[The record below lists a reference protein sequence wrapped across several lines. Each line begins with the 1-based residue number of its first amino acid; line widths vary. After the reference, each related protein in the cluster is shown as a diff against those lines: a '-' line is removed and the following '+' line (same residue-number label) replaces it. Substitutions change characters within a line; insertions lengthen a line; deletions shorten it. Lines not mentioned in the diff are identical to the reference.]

1 MAKPYRIPDF
11 RKLYPEANEEVIA
24 VLRTTE
30 RKMQYQEYDLKVER
44 TVVDQE
50 NRIVEQIPSREDSY
64 ERMLEQNIQF
74 AEDSASAEE
83 QALQN
88 IQTRQLHKALLL
100 LSDDERDLI
109 ERLFFQEQTER
120 EIAAVYGLSQNAVNK
135 RRKRVLDKL
144 RELIKDF

>member
-11 RKLYPEANEEVIA
+11 MKLYPEASEEVIA

-50 NRIVEQIPSREDSY
+50 NRTVEQIPSREDSY
-64 ERMLEQNIQF
+64 ERMLEQNVQF
-74 AEDSASAEE
+74 AEETASAEE

-88 IQTRQLHKALLL
+88 IQTQQLHKALLL

>member
-11 RKLYPEANEEVIA
+11 RKLYPEASEEVIA

-50 NRIVEQIPSREDSY
+50 NRTVEQIPSREDSY
-64 ERMLEQNIQF
+64 ERMLEQNVQF
-74 AEDSASAEE
+74 AEETASAEE

-88 IQTRQLHKALLL
+88 IQTQQLHKALLL

>member
-11 RKLYPEANEEVIA
+11 RKLYPEASEEVIA

-50 NRIVEQIPSREDSY
+50 NRTVEQIPSREDSY
-64 ERMLEQNIQF
+64 ERMLEQNMQF
-74 AEDSASAEE
+74 AEDVASAEE
-83 QALQN
+83 QALKN
-88 IQTRQLHKALLL
+88 IQTQQLHKALLL

>member
-1 MAKPYRIPDF
+1 M
-11 RKLYPEANEEVIA
+11 
-24 VLRTTE
+24 
-30 RKMQYQEYDLKVER
+30 
-44 TVVDQE
+44 
-50 NRIVEQIPSREDSY
+50 EQIPSREDSY
-64 ERMLEQNIQF
+64 ERMLEQNVQF
-74 AEDSASAEE
+74 AEETASAEE

-88 IQTRQLHKALLL
+88 IQTQQLHKALLL

>member
-11 RKLYPEANEEVIA
+11 RKLYPEASEEIIA

-44 TVVDQE
+44 TIVDQE
-50 NRIVEQIPSREDSY
+50 NRTVEQIPSREDSY
-64 ERMLEQNIQF
+64 ERMLEQNMQF
-74 AEDSASAEE
+74 AKDSASAEE
-83 QALQN
+83 QTLQN
-88 IQTRQLHKALLL
+88 IRTQQLHKALLL
-100 LSDDERDLI
+100 LSDDERVLI

-120 EIAAVYGLSQNAVNK
+120 EIAAVYGLSQNAINK

>member
-11 RKLYPEANEEVIA
+11 RKLYPEASEEVIA

-50 NRIVEQIPSREDSY
+50 NRTVEQIPSREDSY
-64 ERMLEQNIQF
+64 ERMLEQNMQF
-74 AEDSASAEE
+74 AEDAASAEE
-83 QALQN
+83 QALKN
-88 IQTRQLHKALLL
+88 IQTQQLHKALLL

>member
-11 RKLYPEANEEVIA
+11 RKLYPEASEEVIA

-50 NRIVEQIPSREDSY
+50 NRTVEQIPSREDSY
-64 ERMLEQNIQF
+64 ERMLEQNMQF

-88 IQTRQLHKALLL
+88 IQTQQLHKALLL

-120 EIAAVYGLSQNAVNK
+120 EIAAVYRISQKAVNK
-135 RRKRVLDKL
+135 RRQKVLARL
-144 RELIKDF
+144 REQLKNF

>member
-11 RKLYPEANEEVIA
+11 RKLYPEASEEVIA

-50 NRIVEQIPSREDSY
+50 NRTVEQIPSREDSY
-64 ERMLEQNIQF
+64 ERMLEQNMQF
-74 AEDSASAEE
+74 AEETASAEE

-88 IQTRQLHKALLL
+88 IQTQQIHKALLL

>member
-11 RKLYPEANEEVIA
+11 RKLYPEASEEVIA

-50 NRIVEQIPSREDSY
+50 NRTVEQIPSREDSY
-64 ERMLEQNIQF
+64 ERMLEQNMQF

-88 IQTRQLHKALLL
+88 IQTQQLHKALLL

-120 EIAAVYGLSQNAVNK
+120 EIAAVYRISQKAVNK
-135 RRKRVLDKL
+135 RRQKVLARL
-144 RELIKDF
+144 REQLKKS

>member
-1 MAKPYRIPDF
+1 MAKSYRIPDF
-11 RKLYPEANEEVIA
+11 RKLYPEASEEVIA

>member
-1 MAKPYRIPDF
+1 MAKPYKIPDF
-11 RKLYPEANEEVIA
+11 KKLYPEASEEVIA

-50 NRIVEQIPSREDSY
+50 NRTVEQIPSREDSY
-64 ERMLEQNIQF
+64 ERMLEQNVQF
-74 AEDSASAEE
+74 AEETASAEE

-88 IQTRQLHKALLL
+88 IQTQQLHKALLL

>member
-11 RKLYPEANEEVIA
+11 RKLYPEASEEVIA

-50 NRIVEQIPSREDSY
+50 NRTVEQIPSREDSY
-64 ERMLEQNIQF
+64 ERMLEQNMQF
-74 AEDSASAEE
+74 AEKTASAEE

-88 IQTRQLHKALLL
+88 IQTQQLHKALLL

>member
-11 RKLYPEANEEVIA
+11 RKLYPEASEEVIA

-50 NRIVEQIPSREDSY
+50 NRTVEQIPSREDSY
-64 ERMLEQNIQF
+64 ARMREQKVQF
-74 AEDSASAEE
+74 AEETASAEE
-83 QALQN
+83 QAVQN
-88 IQTRQLHKALLL
+88 IQTQQLHKALLL

>member
-11 RKLYPEANEEVIA
+11 RKLYPEASEEVIA

-50 NRIVEQIPSREDSY
+50 NRTVEQIPSREDSY

-74 AEDSASAEE
+74 AEDAASAEE
-83 QALQN
+83 QALKN
-88 IQTRQLHKALLL
+88 IETQQLHKALLL

>member
-11 RKLYPEANEEVIA
+11 RKLYPEASEEVIA

-50 NRIVEQIPSREDSY
+50 NRTVEQIPSREDSY
-64 ERMLEQNIQF
+64 ERMLEQNMQF
-74 AEDSASAEE
+74 AENAASAEE
-83 QALQN
+83 QALKN
-88 IQTRQLHKALLL
+88 IQTQQLHKALLL

>member
-1 MAKPYRIPDF
+1 MAKPYRVPDF
-11 RKLYPEANEEVIA
+11 RKLYPEASEEVIA

-50 NRIVEQIPSREDSY
+50 NRTVEQIPSREDSY
-64 ERMLEQNIQF
+64 ERMMEQNVQF
-74 AEDSASAEE
+74 AEETASAEE

-88 IQTRQLHKALLL
+88 IQTQQLHKALLL

-144 RELIKDF
+144 RKLIKDF

>member
-11 RKLYPEANEEVIA
+11 RKLYPEASEEVIA

-50 NRIVEQIPSREDSY
+50 NRTVEQIPSREDSY
-64 ERMLEQNIQF
+64 ERMLEQNMQF
-74 AEDSASAEE
+74 AEDAASAEE
-83 QALQN
+83 QALKN
-88 IQTRQLHKALLL
+88 IQTQQLHKALLL

-109 ERLFFQEQTER
+109 GRLFFQEQTER

>member
-11 RKLYPEANEEVIA
+11 RKLYPEASEEVIA

-50 NRIVEQIPSREDSY
+50 NRTVEQIPSREDSY
-64 ERMLEQNIQF
+64 ERMLEQNMQF
-74 AEDSASAEE
+74 AGETASAEE

-88 IQTRQLHKALLL
+88 IQTQQLHKALLL

>member
-11 RKLYPEANEEVIA
+11 RKLYPEASEEVIA

-64 ERMLEQNIQF
+64 ERMLEQNVQF
-74 AEDSASAEE
+74 AEETASAEE

-88 IQTRQLHKALLL
+88 IQTQQLHKALLL

-120 EIAAVYGLSQNAVNK
+120 EIAAVYRISQKAVNK
-135 RRKRVLDKL
+135 RKQKVLARL
-144 RELIKDF
+144 REQLKNF

>member
-11 RKLYPEANEEVIA
+11 RKLYPEASEEVIA

-50 NRIVEQIPSREDSY
+50 NRTVERIPSREDSY
-64 ERMLEQNIQF
+64 ERMLEQNMQF
-74 AEDSASAEE
+74 AEETASAEE

-88 IQTRQLHKALLL
+88 IQTQQLHKALLL

>member
-11 RKLYPEANEEVIA
+11 RKLYPEASEEVIA

-50 NRIVEQIPSREDSY
+50 NRTVEQIPSREDSY

-74 AEDSASAEE
+74 AEDAASAEE
-83 QALQN
+83 QALKN

>member
-11 RKLYPEANEEVIA
+11 RKLYPEASEEVIA

-30 RKMQYQEYDLKVER
+30 RKMQYQECDLKVER

-50 NRIVEQIPSREDSY
+50 NRTVEQIPSREDSY
-64 ERMLEQNIQF
+64 ERMLEQNMQF
-74 AEDSASAEE
+74 AEETASAEE
-83 QALQN
+83 QALKN
-88 IQTRQLHKALLL
+88 IQTQQLHKALLL

>member
-11 RKLYPEANEEVIA
+11 RKLYPEASEEVIA

-30 RKMQYQEYDLKVER
+30 RKMQYHEYDLKVER

-50 NRIVEQIPSREDSY
+50 NRTVEQIPSREDSY
-64 ERMLEQNIQF
+64 ERMLEQNVQF
-74 AEDSASAEE
+74 AEETASAEE

-88 IQTRQLHKALLL
+88 IQTQQLHKALLL

-144 RELIKDF
+144 RELIKEF

>member
-11 RKLYPEANEEVIA
+11 RKLYPEASEEVIA

-44 TVVDQE
+44 MVVDQE
-50 NRIVEQIPSREDSY
+50 NRTVEQIPSREDSY
-64 ERMLEQNIQF
+64 ERMLEQNMQF
-74 AEDSASAEE
+74 AEETASAEE

-88 IQTRQLHKALLL
+88 IQTQQLHKALLL

>member
-11 RKLYPEANEEVIA
+11 RKLYPEASEEVIA

-50 NRIVEQIPSREDSY
+50 NRTVEQIPSREDSY
-64 ERMLEQNIQF
+64 ERMLEQNMQF
-74 AEDSASAEE
+74 AEETASAEE

-88 IQTRQLHKALLL
+88 IQTQQLHKALLL

>member
-11 RKLYPEANEEVIA
+11 RKLYPEASEEVIA

-50 NRIVEQIPSREDSY
+50 NRTVEQIPSREDSY
-64 ERMLEQNIQF
+64 ERMLEQNVQF
-74 AEDSASAEE
+74 AEETASAEE

-88 IQTRQLHKALLL
+88 IQTQQLHKALLL

-120 EIAAVYGLSQNAVNK
+120 ETGFHRMQSTNGASGCWTS
-135 RRKRVLDKL
+135 
-144 RELIKDF
+144 FGS

>member
-11 RKLYPEANEEVIA
+11 RKLYPEASEEVIA

-50 NRIVEQIPSREDSY
+50 NRTVEQIPSREDSY
-64 ERMLEQNIQF
+64 ERMLEQNMQF

-88 IQTRQLHKALLL
+88 IQTQQLHKALLL
-100 LSDDERDLI
+100 LSEDERDLI

-120 EIAAVYGLSQNAVNK
+120 EIAAVYRISQKAVNK
-135 RRKRVLDKL
+135 RRQKVLARL
-144 RELIKDF
+144 REQLKNF

>member
-11 RKLYPEANEEVIA
+11 RKLYPEASEEVIA

-50 NRIVEQIPSREDSY
+50 NRTVEQIPSREDSY
-64 ERMLEQNIQF
+64 ERMLEQNVQF
-74 AEDSASAEE
+74 AEETASAEE

-88 IQTRQLHKALLL
+88 IQTQQLHKALLL

-144 RELIKDF
+144 RELTKDF

>member
-11 RKLYPEANEEVIA
+11 RKMYPEASEEVIA

-50 NRIVEQIPSREDSY
+50 NRTVEQIPSREDSY
-64 ERMLEQNIQF
+64 ERMLEQNMQF
-74 AEDSASAEE
+74 AGETASAEE

-88 IQTRQLHKALLL
+88 IQTQQLHKALLL

-120 EIAAVYGLSQNAVNK
+120 EIADVYGLSQNAVNK